1 MPLEVFGHGTV
12 PLTLLNDEFG
22 MCADYSDGTVHP
34 DRQITRGTCHS
45 GGGIGR
51 LPRPVPFPA
60 SGYRSKSELLS
71 RLASPVPHWCHQQRR
86 RRCSTQ
92 QFQPSLRRLNT
103 LP

>member
-45 GGGIGR
+45 GGDWAVAS
-51 LPRPVPFPA
+51 PRPLSSLGVSLEIRA
-60 SGYRSKSELLS
+60 SE
-71 RLASPVPHWCHQQRR
+71 PPC
-86 RRCSTQ
+86 
-92 QFQPSLRRLNT
+92 QPSTPLVPPAT
-103 LP
+103 PAAV